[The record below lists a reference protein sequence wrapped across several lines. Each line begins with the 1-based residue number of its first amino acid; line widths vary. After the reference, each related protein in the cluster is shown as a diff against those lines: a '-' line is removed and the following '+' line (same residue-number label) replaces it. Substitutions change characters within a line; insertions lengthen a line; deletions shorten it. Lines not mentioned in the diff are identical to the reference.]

1 MLMHVLVLEIGQRR
15 SEFLRQ
21 ETMHLTVDEIIYLLL
36 ILFDIFVV
44 GRAPQFFILYVRLMF

>member
-1 MLMHVLVLEIGQRR
+1 MLMHVLVLEISQCR
-15 SEFLRQ
+15 SEFLSQ

-44 GRAPQFFILYVRLMF
+44 GRAPQFFILYV